1 MVGRTKKLCSGRRWG
16 AHIRHMRYNH
26 SHAAV
31 KKGAVRPDPS
41 EAWENRKQSSY
52 EICCTVM
59 DVVGPFPVL
68 ISSVIC
74 FRMMIKWRAIHL
86 VSDDIRG
93 CHCTFSS
100 TWSWKLL
107 YFANFAVKLS
117 IRRIQH
123 ILDRGHGAMSFTFHH
138 ILLQA
143 WIHRHR
149 ALVAVDRLS
158 SVHHSPCQASHGAL
172 AVGAIHLHC
181 VPADDMEYSRVAR
194 WHISCYRSAWL
205 YECY

>member
-16 AHIRHMRYNH
+16 AHIRHTRYNH

-100 TWSWKLL
+100 TWSWKLF

-117 IRRIQH
+117 IRRIQPLRREDMDS
-123 ILDRGHGAMSFTFHH
+123 IYSGSLCFISD
-138 ILLQA
+138 I
-143 WIHRHR
+143 
-149 ALVAVDRLS
+149 VDIYICAPGR
-158 SVHHSPCQASHGAL
+158 
-172 AVGAIHLHC
+172 VG
-181 VPADDMEYSRVAR
+181 VRRSRNVLTAQ
-194 WHISCYRSAWL
+194 W
-205 YECY
+205 